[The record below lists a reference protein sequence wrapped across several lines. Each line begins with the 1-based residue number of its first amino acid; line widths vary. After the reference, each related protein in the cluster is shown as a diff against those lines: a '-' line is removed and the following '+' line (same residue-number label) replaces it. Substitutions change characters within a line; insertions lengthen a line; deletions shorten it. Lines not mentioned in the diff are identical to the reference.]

1 MEGTEMPN
9 YEKKGRYIV
18 EFQDIPSERQ
28 HQIEIEVD
36 ERRGNYSEV
45 ELGFDEERA
54 LKEAKRCLSCRR
66 CLGCALCWAEC
77 KPEAIIFEMEDELF
91 DIEADGIIISAGV
104 ERPYEGVDSRLG
116 LGQCLNVITDLQ
128 LGRMLSPAGPSKGLI
143 IRPYDGE
150 IPSSIAF
157 VQGYESAAPAMHAA
171 ALCLGINESILARSK
186 LKESTIEVFA
196 SNLKDFSKQHEAALK
211 GLERIEINDA
221 TVSKVESVENENV
234 KLTIAKN
241 GSENSK
247 VFELVVLI
255 TQPQL
260 SKEVKQ
266 LSKNLDLSLNYAN
279 FLPEGGSSVLLA
291 TDKETIQLAS
301 KA

>member
-1 MEGTEMPN
+1 MYD

-18 EFQDIPSERQ
+18 EFQDIPTERQ

-77 KPEAIIFEMEDELF
+77 APEAINFDMEDEF
-91 DIEADGIIISAGV
+91 YDIEADGVIISSGV
-104 ERPYEGVDSRLG
+104 ERPWERIDSSFG

-128 LGRMLSPAGPSKGLI
+128 LARMLNPTGPSKGLI

-150 IPSSIAF
+150 VPSSIAF
-157 VQGYESAAPAMHAA
+157 VQSYESAAPPMHAA
-171 ALCLGINESILARSK
+171 ALCLGINGAILARSK
-186 LKESTIEVFA
+186 LQETEIELFA
-196 SNLKDFSKQHEAALK
+196 NNLKDLSKEHQAALK
-211 GLERIEINDA
+211 GLERIQINDA
-221 TVSKVESVENENV
+221 LISRVEAVENENLQLV
-234 KLTIAKN
+234 IANN
-241 GSENSK
+241 GKETSK
-247 VFELVVLI
+247 IFELVVLI

-266 LSKNLDLSLNYAN
+266 VSKNLGLSLNYAN
-279 FLPEGGSSVLLA
+279 FLPEGEGSVLLT
-291 TDKETIQLAS
+291 TDKETIHLAS